1 MEKNNKK
8 DKQYKINKFYEI
20 LKESPLDAYIYSAN
34 NELGLE
40 HIAGLTDFKN
50 KINSGQYGEAIGL
63 KKAFNLTKGEILPI
77 VAHRYIREK
86 IGTEDLMALGLSHNE
101 LYSYLKLP
109 TKVPEE
115 IYKYNERRV
124 NFLTTASD
132 FTYKDA
138 LLARSL
144 ILEEDIEGL
153 EELLKE
159 KGVQL
164 WQVADI
170 YPIVNDA
177 IGTMILSFEN
187 EVYDPDF
194 DPENERLDDMER
206 KVAMLKKMMEE
217 LQ

>member
-1 MEKNNKK
+1 METNNKK
-8 DKQYKINKFYEI
+8 DEQYKINKFYEI

-40 HIAGLTDFKN
+40 HVAGLTDFKN
-50 KINSGQYGEAIGL
+50 KINSGEYGEAIGL

-77 VAHRYIREK
+77 VANRYIKEK

-115 IYKYNERRV
+115 IYKYNERKI

-144 ILEEDIEGL
+144 ILDEDIEGL
-153 EELLKE
+153 RDLLDSKE
-159 KGVQL
+159 VSL
-164 WQVADI
+164 WQVSDI
-170 YPIVNDA
+170 YGIVKEAVN
-177 IGTMILSFEN
+177 TMISRFEN
-187 EVYDPDF
+187 EVFDPDA
-194 DPENERLDDMER
+194 DPENKRLDDMEQ
-206 KVAMLKKMMEE
+206 KIAMLKKMLEE
-217 LQ
+217 

>member
-1 MEKNNKK
+1 METNNKK

-40 HIAGLTDFKN
+40 HVAGLTDFKN
-50 KINSGQYGEAIGL
+50 KINSGEYGEAIGL

-77 VAHRYIREK
+77 VANRYIKEK

-115 IYKYNERRV
+115 IYKYNERKI

-144 ILEEDIEGL
+144 ILDEDIEGL
-153 EELLKE
+153 RDLLDSKE
-159 KGVQL
+159 VSL
-164 WQVADI
+164 WQVSDI
-170 YPIVNDA
+170 YGIVKEAVN
-177 IGTMILSFEN
+177 TMISRFEN
-187 EVYDPDF
+187 EVFDPDA
-194 DPENERLDDMER
+194 DPENKRLDDMEQ
-206 KVAMLKKMMEE
+206 KIAMLKKMLEE
-217 LQ
+217 